1 MIPTFYN
8 SDNDSHSTVLSPLS
22 VPSDDNPL
30 YDAQDSLTYTNI
42 NEMRIGS
49 DTESESDTSAP
60 EVWSES
66 DRDDVDDFATP
77 SETEKSV
84 SHVQNIICL
93 YLTFLQLCYPIS
105 DRAVAFLLSLFVAV
119 FSYLSS
125 ISSNNETLRQFAD
138 TFPRTIYS
146 LRKRILRNRSYQEF
160 VVCPRCEQLYLK
172 EKCTMK
178 IGSGVVSLTCSYI
191 EFPSHPLI
199 TIGLNVEQ
207 SL

>member
-1 MIPTFYN
+1 MSKRPRLTCLRCSQKLSYSTYCRHQNLKACPGGKSSDTSESDSDSTFYN

-42 NEMRIGS
+42 NEMRSGS
-49 DTESESDTSAP
+49 DTECECDTSAP

-93 YLTFLQLCYPIS
+93 YLTFLQLCYRIS

-119 FSYLSS
+119 FSL
-125 ISSNNETLRQFAD
+125 
-138 TFPRTIYS
+138 
-146 LRKRILRNRSYQEF
+146 
-160 VVCPRCEQLYLK
+160 
-172 EKCTMK
+172 
-178 IGSGVVSLTCSYI
+178 
-191 EFPSHPLI
+191 PLI
-199 TIGLNVEQ
+199 YIIK
-207 SL
+207 